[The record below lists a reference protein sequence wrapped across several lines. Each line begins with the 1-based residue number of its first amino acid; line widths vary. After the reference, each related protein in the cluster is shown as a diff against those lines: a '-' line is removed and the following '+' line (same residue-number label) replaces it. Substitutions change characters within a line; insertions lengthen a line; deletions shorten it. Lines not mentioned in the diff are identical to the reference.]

1 MQNIL
6 YNISQVLGIT
16 IIHSLWQGLLI
27 YFVLR
32 LALMFPGQLSAS
44 KKYLLA
50 VVSLLAIT
58 GWFGYTLINEIN
70 LYNWLAVAPSK
81 LSALPLLAGLPSGI
95 SRFSD
100 QSVRYY
106 YSIEEYLPYIA
117 AIYVAGLLFNTVKLM
132 VARKK
137 TKAIKQ
143 NLGIDVAIQQTV
155 NKFTEILNIHKNVKV
170 GLSRLVDVPCMV
182 GYFKPVILLPFALAT
197 YLSTDEI
204 EAILLHELAH
214 IKRNDYL
221 VNILQQVISILL
233 FFNPCALLIN
243 KIINEERE
251 NCCDDLVVKATADPI
266 IYAKALLKLEQT
278 RQNDWQLA
286 LAATGNKYQLLN
298 RIERIMKTKKQ
309 LPSLRPTLLALLILT
324 MGIGAMALLKPE
336 VAQGKISVKALTPMI
351 KEMLADTGRKAAVKK
366 SAHLQAHSAKKAAHA
381 VKRNSDNDDNSYAY
395 SYSDEDGD
403 KKMQALSAEIQR
415 LSQAVTGYYQSDAFK
430 QTQRELEENGKAI
443 QDFYNR
449 PELKKLQEELS
460 NASHNYSKNAG
471 ENDKIKAITEQMGEK
486 GRKISAYYNTPE
498 FKKMNSELKKKYGI
512 PENFYNDDRDRESDN
527 YKKYQAELDT
537 HIPSDV
543 KLTQEELKKMGEQVT
558 AHYDSPEIKA
568 QNKRIQMLGDS
579 LRRAYDDPAI
589 KEKQKEMD
597 RLGREMGQFQNN
609 AEIRSQ
615 QRLLEQAI
623 KRMTAYQRSPEYRKY
638 LKSKMNFSFDFN
650 NNNDENEKSEKVEK
664 VEKLERHEKA
674 QKADK
679 AERKEKAEKAE
690 KTEQTESDER

>member
-1 MQNIL
+1 
-6 YNISQVLGIT
+6 
-16 IIHSLWQGLLI
+16 
-27 YFVLR
+27 
-32 LALMFPGQLSAS
+32 MFSGKLSAS

-50 VVSLLAIT
+50 VASQLAIT

-70 LYNWLAVAPSK
+70 IYNWLAIAPSK
-81 LSALPLLAGLPSGI
+81 LSVLPLLTELPSGI
-95 SRFSD
+95 SRFND

-117 AIYVAGLLFNTVKLM
+117 TAYVIGLLFNTGRLIW
-132 VARKK
+132 ARKK
-137 TKAIKQ
+137 INTIKQ
-143 NLGIDVAIQQTV
+143 TLGIDVTLQQTV
-155 NKFTEILNIHKNVKV
+155 NKFTKMLNIPKNVKV
-170 GLSRLVDVPCMV
+170 GLSKLVDVPCMV
-182 GYFKPVILLPFALAT
+182 GYFKPVILLPLALAT

-221 VNILQQVISILL
+221 VNMLQQVISVLL

-251 NCCDDLVVKATADPI
+251 NCCDDLVVKATANPI

-309 LPSLRPTLLALLILT
+309 LPSLRPTLLAMLILT

-336 VAQGKISVKALTPMI
+336 VAQGKISVKALSPI
-351 KEMLADTGRKAAVKK
+351 INELLADTGRKAAVKK
-366 SAHLQAHSAKKAAHA
+366 PAHLQAHSVKKTTHA
-381 VKRNSDNDDNSYAY
+381 VKRDNDNDDNGNAY
-395 SYSDEDGD
+395 SYADEDGD

-415 LSQAVTGYYQSDAFK
+415 LSQAVTAYYQSDAFK
-430 QTQRELEENGKAI
+430 QTQHELEENGKAI

-460 NASHNYSKNAG
+460 NASHGYSKNAG
-471 ENDKIKAITEQMGEK
+471 ENDKIKVITEQMGEK
-486 GRKISAYYNTPE
+486 GRKIGAYYNTPE

-512 PENFYNDDRDRESDN
+512 PENYYYDDRDRESDN

-537 HIPSDV
+537 HIPSDI
-543 KLTQEELKKMGEQVT
+543 KLTQEDLKKMGEQVS

-589 KEKQKEMD
+589 KEKQREME

-609 AEIRSQ
+609 AEIRNQ

-623 KRMTAYQRSPEYRKY
+623 KKMTAYQRSPEYRKY
-638 LKSKMNFSFDFN
+638 LKSKMNFSFDYNYNNN
-650 NNNDENEKSEKVEK
+650 NNNDENEKPEKVEK
-664 VEKLERHEKA
+664 AEKQERHEKV

-690 KTEQTESDER
+690 KVEKSEDE